1 MSLRRLQQRAKI
13 GCPFCWEYVPTPQ
26 RKIAVFSADGTL
38 GGRCGGCGA
47 AFVVDETGRSGGQAL
62 LDAQAVLCDGDLD
75 KAMAMDS
82 HDYEVKK
89 RAYQGPTN
97 SVGGRPQGHAYLQPK
112 IWFLKLKDKA

>member
-1 MSLRRLQQRAKI
+1 MSLRRIQQRAKI

-26 RKIAVFSADGTL
+26 RKIAVFSADGAL

-97 SVGGRPQGHAYLQPK
+97 SVAGRPQGHGYLQPK
-112 IWFLKLKDKA
+112 VWFLKLKDSE